1 MKEKNY
7 YPGGSLFIQNYN
19 EQFQKLGQIIKK
31 ASGGKVNVTIQYP
44 KVSTTSLAGK
54 GLDIQTK

>member
-31 ASGGKVNVTIQYP
+31 ASGGKVNVTI
-44 KVSTTSLAGK
+44 
-54 GLDIQTK
+54 